1 MCREQYGEYAYWCQ
15 GVKDENI
22 RKASSVGETGWNP
35 RSEICSPF
43 TPASRKLIYLSQSSP
58 NFKLSEERD
67 PMSTWHVYAICCYH
81 SYVPE
86 IHQMSS
92 FPVFKQRKDSNNIFL
107 RRRQRKYHRCL
118 GIKAS
123 NLIALRKTTVISWA
137 WIFNFA
143 ANRLTRPYRYW

>member
-1 MCREQYGEYAYWCQ
+1 MHTDVRVWRMRTSPKHPLLEKP
-15 GVKDENI
+15 V
-22 RKASSVGETGWNP
+22 
-35 RSEICSPF
+35 EIPDLKYVLLSLQPVV
-43 TPASRKLIYLSQSSP
+43 KLIYLSQSSP

-92 FPVFKQRKDSNNIFL
+92 FPVFKQRNDSNNIFL

-118 GIKAS
+118 RINAS
-123 NLIALRKTTVISWA
+123 NQIALRKTTVISWA

>member
-1 MCREQYGEYAYWCQ
+1 MHTDVRVW
-15 GVKDENI
+15 
-22 RKASSVGETGWNP
+22 RM
-35 RSEICSPF
+35 R
-43 TPASRKLIYLSQSSP
+43 TPAKHPLLEKPVEIPDLKYVLLSLQPVVKLIYL
-58 NFKLSEERD
+58 FKSELSKFQTQWRTWPYVYLTCVRD
-67 PMSTWHVYAICCYH
+67 LLLSFL
-81 SYVPE
+81 YVPE